1 MDAGTVVAICATI
14 IAVVSLA
21 VSVYEGRATRRHY
34 RLSVRPLL
42 QLAVSFHTS
51 RTAGLRLVNVGLG
64 PAVITKTVLSVG
76 GELLGEF
83 NESNVN
89 KLRARFPYWPH
100 ATTFGGGVSCH
111 RLRPISPEY

>member
-14 IAVVSLA
+14 ISVVSLA

-34 RLSVRPLL
+34 HLSVRPLL

-100 ATTFGGGVSCH
+100 ATTFGGGVF
-111 RLRPISPEY
+111 LPPTTTNIS